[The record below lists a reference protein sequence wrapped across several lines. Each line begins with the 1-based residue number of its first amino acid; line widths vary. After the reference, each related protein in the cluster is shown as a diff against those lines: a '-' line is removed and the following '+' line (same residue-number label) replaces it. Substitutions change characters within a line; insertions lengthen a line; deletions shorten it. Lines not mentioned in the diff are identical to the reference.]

1 MKLLHVSYWN
11 QIWRPTNRIFV
22 GTRSHIYDYVHSC
35 YQISGAHS
43 YSTINATTSFA
54 SVLDSLSLSAYTNT
68 FMKNFRNHPMD
79 SFYESSPFWISS
91 TFTFIS
97 YTLGWFV
104 RYYTRYSIT
113 THLTTQLHNRLGKND
128 QKIQRSVA
136 IAKLCILASTHKMQ
150 KKHSENSFSF
160 DTEDTI
166 YHWQFSNWSHMEWSI
181 IIRWYIETTQCH
193 TRNGGRSSNMIQM
206 VGTFC
211 LPIHHTRSCPW
222 SRLTILPARHSIL
235 RWNLCKRWWK
245 MKEPGSYPHL
255 PRPTLRGIME
265 NTNAISKMVVLVYQN
280 YASLRS

>member
-1 MKLLHVSYWN
+1 
-11 QIWRPTNRIFV
+11 
-22 GTRSHIYDYVHSC
+22 
-35 YQISGAHS
+35 
-43 YSTINATTSFA
+43 
-54 SVLDSLSLSAYTNT
+54 
-68 FMKNFRNHPMD
+68 
-79 SFYESSPFWISS
+79 
-91 TFTFIS
+91 
-97 YTLGWFV
+97 
-104 RYYTRYSIT
+104 
-113 THLTTQLHNRLGKND
+113 
-128 QKIQRSVA
+128 
-136 IAKLCILASTHKMQ
+136 MQ

-280 YASLRS
+280 YASLKELVSYRHSTLASKYLCTTRWSCSLDSIFYVPYWHQFHH